1 MYDYIKLT
9 QREFNP
15 EIFFF
20 FFGTNDLPLNKS
32 PQDIVTLAESMEI
45 ETNKIV
51 SGIVCRADSFREKVN
66 EVNAHLN
73 VICT

>member
-15 EIFFF
+15 EIFVLHV
-20 FFGTNDLPLNKS
+20 GTNDLPLNKS
-32 PQDIVTLAESMEI
+32 PQDIVTLAESMKI

>member
-1 MYDYIKLT
+1 MK
-9 QREFNP
+9 
-15 EIFFF
+15 
-20 FFGTNDLPLNKS
+20 
-32 PQDIVTLAESMEI
+32 I

-51 SGIVCRADSFREKVN
+51 PSIVCRADSFREKVN